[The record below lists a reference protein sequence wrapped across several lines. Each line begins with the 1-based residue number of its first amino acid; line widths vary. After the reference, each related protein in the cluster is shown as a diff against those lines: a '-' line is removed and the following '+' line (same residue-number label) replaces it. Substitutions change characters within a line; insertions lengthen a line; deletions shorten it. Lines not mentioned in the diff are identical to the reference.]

1 MPVITKFWVINL
13 GTIGMN
19 CENNTEKL
27 TEKSIV
33 VRTQLKVLLF
43 DSS

>member
-1 MPVITKFWVINL
+1 MPAITKFWAINF

-27 TEKSIV
+27 TEKRIV
-33 VRTQLKVLLF
+33 VKTQLKVLLF
-43 DSS
+43 EFS

>member
-1 MPVITKFWVINL
+1 MPAITKFWVINF

-27 TEKSIV
+27 TEKRIV
-33 VRTQLKVLLF
+33 VKTQLKVLLF

>member
-1 MPVITKFWVINL
+1 MPAITKFWVINF

-27 TEKSIV
+27 TEKRIV
-33 VRTQLKVLLF
+33 VKTQLKVLLF
-43 DSS
+43 EFS